1 MPRTNI
7 VQHARKSPGSCQVCH
22 TPIQV
27 GDPYKWAKPRY
38 RGKVV
43 VCSKCQ
49 ITPSMVSS
57 SKMTTIYEAQY
68 SVSKEIAE
76 ASDIDTI
83 ASSLE
88 SFAEEVRGVGQ
99 EYQESADNQ
108 REYFPDS
115 SVADDNEEKAQQLDS
130 WADELSDTADTI
142 RSEFSDVEVLQSE
155 LDELDDTKEDYASE
169 SDRLSDEIEDR
180 LEEAR
185 SRVEDAIGEC
195 PL

>member
-1 MPRTNI
+1 
-7 VQHARKSPGSCQVCH
+7 
-22 TPIQV
+22 
-27 GDPYKWAKPRY
+27 
-38 RGKVV
+38 
-43 VCSKCQ
+43 
-49 ITPSMVSS
+49 MVSS